1 MAPPSSG
8 RKLGSLD
15 TQPSVP
21 RPRMPRP
28 LMPRAGAAGAA
39 PGGQPQTARRL
50 RARTTRL
57 PADAHPTRSGN
68 LEFLQQMCAGT
79 RWNRT
84 ASAFDPL
91 TGWRSWVTANVFA
104 LSRNAPSGQPLAT
117 PRIRSSRAVVTNIA
131 RTFTRTPTDWLVP
144 TERWSKLEKSPPCL
158 RVPARVACGF
168 GTCSRFGICS
178 PVWSS
183 IQPVPQE

>member
-144 TERWSKLEKSPPCL
+144 TERWGKLEKSPPCL
-158 RVPARVACGF
+158 RVARHGGVIMTGRRPRC
-168 GTCSRFGICS
+168 
-178 PVWSS
+178 
-183 IQPVPQE
+183 PVPEYRI